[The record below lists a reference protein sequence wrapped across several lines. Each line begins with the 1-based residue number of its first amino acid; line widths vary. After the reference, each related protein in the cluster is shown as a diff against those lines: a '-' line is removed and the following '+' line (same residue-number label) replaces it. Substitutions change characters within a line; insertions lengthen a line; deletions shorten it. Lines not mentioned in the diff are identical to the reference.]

1 MAPTDNSKWAVLRE
15 LALARFPEDAE
26 VADAMSRAEE
36 LAVQK
41 PGNPTAFVAATE
53 ALALADEEKRVGE
66 ALLVINRR
74 ARSAVGSRQ
83 ADQEAWALV
92 AAVAAYEKE
101 DVVEVAED
109 AARQAAAML
118 QAQSVDIAIVE
129 SMAGPFLGPYH
140 AASTSS
146 RPPTTPPWL
155 RPTWWAWWCL
165 RNSTSRRLARAT
177 TSRPSSATPMTA
189 RWWRQQQRRSR
200 WR

>member
-1 MAPTDNSKWAVLRE
+1 
-15 LALARFPEDAE
+15 
-26 VADAMSRAEE
+26 VAST
-36 LAVQK
+36 K
-41 PGNPTAFVAATE
+41 
-53 ALALADEEKRVGE
+53 ALALANEEKRVGE
-66 ALLVINRR
+66 ALLVVNRH

-101 DVVEVAED
+101 DTVEVAED

-118 QAQSVDIAIVE
+118 QAQSVDIATIE
-129 SMAGPFLGPYH
+129 SMVGPFLGPYR
-140 AASTSS
+140 AVSTSS

-165 RNSTSRRLARAT
+165 RNSTSRRSARAM
-177 TSRPSSATPMTA
+177 TSRPSSATPTTA
-189 RWWRQQQRRSR
+189 RWWRQQRRTSR